1 MPGGTPRTETE
12 DSLVRSYSG
21 VDRSDVLA
29 LWLRVF
35 DDDPQHND
43 GVAMLE
49 RKQQVQPELFLVA
62 ERAGRVVGSVMAG
75 YDGVRGWVHRLAV
88 EPGSRRRGI
97 GALLMQEAERRLAA
111 VGCPKLNLQI
121 RGGNAA
127 VEAFYQRLG
136 YHVEDRIDMGK
147 RLE

>member
-1 MPGGTPRTETE
+1 MPDGTPRTETE
-12 DSLVRSYSG
+12 DSLVRSYSEA
-21 VDRSDVLA
+21 DRSDVLA

-43 GVAMLE
+43 DVAMLE

-62 ERAGRVVGSVMAG
+62 ERAGCVVGTVMAG

-121 RGGNAA
+121 RAGNAA